1 MRKGRERMTTAK
13 AITTAVLGGIRH
25 HPGRAL
31 TVAAALVAA
40 SVYTSSAVAS
50 AGPEATLAVTS
61 SELHA
66 APAPLIMNF
75 DGSLTGPRMR
85 TYARP
90 RVVPVPWNVDGCDHD
105 YGTANVCVPWQIPA
119 PNPEAACAWLKE
131 NGFYLPLKVY
141 GTNRQHLPESGPGY
155 VCAGAR

>member
-1 MRKGRERMTTAK
+1 MTLK
-13 AITTAVLGGIRH
+13 AVLAAILTGTRQ

-31 TVAAALVAA
+31 AVGAALVAA

-50 AGPEATLAVTS
+50 AGPEASLTVTS
-61 SELHA
+61 AELHA

-75 DGSLTGPRMR
+75 DGSLAGPRMK
-85 TYARP
+85 TYAHP

-119 PNPEAACAWLKE
+119 AGPQAACAWLKE

-141 GTNRQHLPESGPGY
+141 GRNRQHLPEDTQGY
-155 VCAGAR
+155 VCAKASR